1 MTSRSTTRQPIN
13 DNFGD
18 TSLRTSARGLSST
31 PARVALQRIQAD
43 PVARP
48 QQIIGGDDGSDRW
61 KALGRLL
68 AAGETFAE
76 DAYKRSA
83 EEEAAKA
90 SAWANSMTVDE
101 LHKHISE
108 GRLMPSQ
115 SPVFNATVQNIWGRN
130 ALEALERDTMS
141 KLGTGELNF
150 TSAKEIDAFLTE
162 SRNTTLSGRDKYAV
176 AGFDKQYLALK
187 DKLTRTVATMADKKA
202 VEHGATM
209 AVDSLAN
216 TLNKVTTPEFQSNP
230 KGAADELL
238 AHFDLLRKTS
248 VLPEGAVEGALTD
261 TLTRAAGSGHK
272 DLVSEVLNREIPGK
286 GTLRAIMGASRAEQL
301 EGNAKSRYDSA
312 QRQRVD
318 EESLPHLMAAKE
330 GRLDPEK
337 FTAWATS
344 DANKK
349 YTSAP
354 MIASLLVQNEDR
366 KAQIQAE
373 TQAAIQR
380 DILATQVEKTN
391 RDARA
396 QVDAAIGAGRLW
408 EVQGNRTPQV
418 VTDSGKIKEFDVKG
432 YAEQSITQRT
442 AKMPMEQQVSVW
454 SQNGLIN
461 PDWKNQLQ
469 AGLFNLATI
478 GVDSKGKPQGELNDA
493 GKRAI
498 ELFKQLD
505 AISPD
510 AARQTAGEEAYK
522 RFSDIDFLTKLG
534 RQPSD
539 AAAIAAN
546 AASGAI
552 TNSDT
557 QGLIKKVQSQVD
569 DLTKGPW
576 YKPDWAA
583 SLMGDNTSA
592 NTSQVTGTLR
602 RYATLLAHSG
612 QYGTAEEAVSAAAA
626 YLKNP
631 AVSVQVNGTLYMRSE
646 LPTSP
651 HAKESAEEWLGKYL
665 DAVPKARAK
674 ELGFDANEVRMEYDP
689 AAKAYR
695 AMVAGFP
702 LTNPEGGVMVVSRR
716 DVEKWYREELE
727 RHITAFVDTRVY
739 ETYTTRLVKEI
750 GQRKEEVGA
759 VYGMAPWA
767 YLLTREK
774 FDRIRKDGNSKRP
787 LKELMTL
794 YPPGGGKAP

>member
-1 MTSRSTTRQPIN
+1 MATRQPIN

-31 PARVALQRIQAD
+31 PAKVALQRIQAA

-48 QQIIGGDDGSDRW
+48 QEVIGANEGDARW

-76 DAYKRSA
+76 DAYKRH
-83 EEEAAKA
+83 EESEAAKA

-101 LHKHISE
+101 LHKHVSE
-108 GRLMPSQ
+108 GRIMPSQ

-130 ALEALERDTMS
+130 ALEALERDTLS
-141 KLGTGELNF
+141 KLGKGELNF
-150 TSAKEIDAFLTE
+150 SSAQEIDAYLTE
-162 SRNTTLSGRDKYAV
+162 SRNTTLSGRDKFAV
-176 AGFDKQYLALK
+176 AGFDKQYLTLK
-187 DKLTRTVATMADKKA
+187 DKITRTVATMADKKA

-216 TLNKVTTPEFQSNP
+216 TLNKVTAPEFQNNP

-238 AHFDLLRKTS
+238 SHFDLLRKTS
-248 VLPEGAVEGALTD
+248 VLPEGAIEGALTD

-272 DLVSEVLNREIPGK
+272 ALVSEVLNREIPGK
-286 GTLRAIMGASRAEQL
+286 GTLRSIMGVEKAATIEAQAS
-301 EGNAKSRYDSA
+301 AKYDGA

-318 EESLPHLMAAKE
+318 EEALPHLLAAKE

-337 FTAWATS
+337 FMEWATS
-344 DANKK
+344 DTNKA
-349 YTSAP
+349 YTSSS
-354 MIASLLVQNEDR
+354 MIASVIGSNDAAKAQLQVQLQ
-366 KAQIQAE
+366 KAQI
-373 TQAAIQR
+373 AA
-380 DILATQVEKTN
+380 AVESSEYA
-391 RDARA
+391 ARA

-408 EVQGNRTPQV
+408 EVQGTNSPQV
-418 VTDSGKIKEFDVKG
+418 VTDSGKTKEFDVKG
-432 YAEQSITQRT
+432 YAEQSIAKRT
-442 AKMPMEQQVSVW
+442 AGLPMEQQVSVW
-454 SQNGLIN
+454 SQNGLTN

-493 GKRAI
+493 GKKAI

-557 QGLIKKVQSQVD
+557 QGLIKKVQSKVD

-592 NTSQVTGTLR
+592 NTAQVTGTLR

-646 LPTSP
+646 MPTPPSGGGT
-651 HAKESAEEWLGKYL
+651 AEEWLEKYL

-689 AAKAYR
+689 TAKGYR
-695 AMVAGFP
+695 AMVAGVP
-702 LTNPEGGVMVVSRR
+702 LTSPEGGVMVVSRN
-716 DVEKWYREELE
+716 DIQKWYGEERE
-727 RHITAFVDTRVY
+727 RNIAATAVTNTY
-739 ETYTTRLVKEI
+739 EAYTSRMSKEI
-750 GQRKEEVGA
+750 VKRRDDKGM
-759 VYGMAPWA
+759 VYGMGPWA
-767 YLLTREK
+767 YLLKREQ
-774 FDRIRKDGNSKRP
+774 FDRIHKDGNSGKS
-787 LKELMTL
+787 LEELMSL
-794 YPPGGGKAP
+794 YPQGGKKGQ